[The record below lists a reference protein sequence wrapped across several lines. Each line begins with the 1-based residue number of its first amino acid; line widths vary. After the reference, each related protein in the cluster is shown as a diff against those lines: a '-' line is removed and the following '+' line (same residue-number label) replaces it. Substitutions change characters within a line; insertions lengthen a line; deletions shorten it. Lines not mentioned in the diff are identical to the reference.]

1 MKSRQLL
8 YDASDLHDIPT
19 AKAKSATIAGYA
31 NPELL
36 GFVSG
41 DRTARWTAA
50 RDAAK
55 AVLDEA
61 GSGYKTNLQPRFH
74 LTKAEKIICLLPW
87 AGGSKHPDADAA
99 VTATKELII

>member
-1 MKSRQLL
+1 MICQLPKQNL
-8 YDASDLHDIPT
+8 
-19 AKAKSATIAGYA
+19 ATISALC

-61 GSGYKTNLQPRFH
+61 GSGYKTNLTAPVSFDEGRKNY
-74 LTKAEKIICLLPW
+74 LSIAM

-99 VTATKELII
+99 VTATNEIIFERTFSA